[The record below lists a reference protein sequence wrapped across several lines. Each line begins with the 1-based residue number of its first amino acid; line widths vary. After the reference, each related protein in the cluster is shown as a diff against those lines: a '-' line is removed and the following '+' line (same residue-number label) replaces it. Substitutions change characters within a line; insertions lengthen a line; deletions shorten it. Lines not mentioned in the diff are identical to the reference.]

1 MQIAYNGMVKRIG
14 TICLLLWALAYGQI
28 QAQPIDST
36 ASPKGP
42 KHQELQELLRRGHQL
57 VDDDPEQALEYAL
70 QALTLTKRQGSKLH
84 EAEALSLMGQSSMGM
99 NHPDNALRYYT
110 RALSCYEQLADPHQQ
125 AQTLMH
131 IASVHLQTHQLEL
144 AQQALKRAEP
154 LLGNPLLSSTSRTE
168 LLQLL
173 AQMYRKQGNNIEA
186 KRSYS
191 ALLHSIEHINPNNQ
205 ATRLSC
211 IIELGHI
218 NKDLGN
224 LDESLNRFQQ
234 AADMA
239 LEMRDSALLA
249 HTLHEL
255 GMAHFLL
262 ERYTNATKLF
272 REMLSLS
279 ANMGDTTSMIL
290 ALQSIGDVHFERAE
304 IPQAIGQYSQQLA
317 MAQQYNRTISCIEAL
332 VRLSQCHYAQN
343 DYPQSTALLNQALTL
358 VQRERLSESKADVY
372 RYLALT
378 YEKEKRYKQAL
389 NCYKMWSELRDS
401 IHNETTG
408 QRIAKMQLLY
418 DISQKERDNES
429 LRQNAQMQ
437 QLQLHKTRYG
447 IIILVTATLVLLLLL
462 TIILTRFKA
471 KRLEIRRKEEEKEK
485 IQLLNQQLE
494 RRMLEEI
501 KKQEQQQ
508 LLLAQKSKLESLGN
522 LAAGIAHE
530 INQPLGGISMALD
543 NLLLRIQEQSCSEE
557 YLKTKIENIFQNVD
571 RIKRIIDH
579 VRNFSRAQKPI
590 SFEQTN
596 VNDVVR
602 NALFMVAA
610 QFENHGVKLTSQLDD
625 RIGPI
630 TADKYKL
637 EQVLLNLLSNAKHA
651 VDEKAARP
659 DTPQGFQR
667 QIDIKTLNTPTEVLL
682 TVRDNGVGIP
692 QKVIDKIFD
701 PFFTTK
707 TEEHG
712 TGLGLSISYNFI
724 KDILGDIR
732 VDSQEGE
739 YTLFEIVM
747 PKI

>member
-1 MQIAYNGMVKRIG
+1 MPSGMVKRIV
-14 TICLLLWALAYGQI
+14 TICLMLWALACGQAS
-28 QAQPIDST
+28 AQHPTSPDS
-36 ASPKGP
+36 SPTPTSTEGL
-42 KHQELQELLRRGHQL
+42 QMQELLRRANQL
-57 VDDDPEQALEYAL
+57 TERHPEMAMEYAL
-70 QALTLTKRQGSKLH
+70 QALVQAKRQNSKPH
-84 EAEALSLMGQSSMGM
+84 EAEALSLMALSSLGM
-99 NHPDNALRYYT
+99 NHTDNALRYYT
-110 RALSCYEQLADPHQQ
+110 RAMSCYEQLNNQHQQ
-125 AQTLMH
+125 AQTLMR
-131 IASVHLQTHQLEL
+131 IASVYLKTQQPAL
-144 AQQALKRAEP
+144 AQQSLHRAEQ
-154 LLGNPLLSSTSRTE
+154 LLSNPMLGAGLRSE
-168 LLQLL
+168 LQLL
-173 AQMYRKQGNNIEA
+173 HAQMHRDQGNNIEA
-186 KRSYS
+186 QRTYS
-191 ALLHSIEHINPNNQ
+191 ALLRSMERNPNNLQ
-205 ATRLSC
+205 AQLTCHL
-211 IIELGHI
+211 ELGHI
-218 NKDLGN
+218 DKDLGN
-224 LDESLNRFQQ
+224 LDQSLNNFQQ
-234 AADMA
+234 AADIAM
-239 LEMRDSALLA
+239 EMHDSSLLA

-255 GMAHFLL
+255 GLAHFLL
-262 ERYTNATKLF
+262 ERYTNAARLF
-272 REMLSLS
+272 REMLSIS
-279 ANMGDTTSMIL
+279 TSIADTTHMLL
-290 ALQSIGDVHFERAE
+290 ALRGIGDVHFERAE
-304 IPQAIGQYSQQLA
+304 IPQAMGQYTQQLA
-317 MAQQYNRTISCIEAL
+317 IAQQGHRTTSYIEAL

-343 DYPQSTALLNQALTL
+343 DYPASTALLNQALTL
-358 VQRERLSESKADVY
+358 TKHEKLSESKSDVY
-372 RYLALT
+372 RYLALI
-378 YEKEKRYKQAL
+378 YEKERHYKHAL
-389 NCYKMWSELRDS
+389 DCYKMWSALRDS

-429 LRQNAQMQ
+429 LRQNAKMQ
-437 QLQLHKTRYG
+437 ELQLHKSQYSIVIFIT
-447 IIILVTATLVLLLLL
+447 TTLVLIMVL

-471 KRLEIRRKEEEKEK
+471 KRLAMKRQEEEKQK
-485 IQLLNQQLE
+485 IQLMNQQLE
-494 RRMLEEI
+494 QRMLEEI

-543 NLLLRIQEQSCSEE
+543 NILLRIQEHSYPEE

-602 NALFMVAA
+602 NALFMVSA
-610 QFENHGVKLTSQLDD
+610 QFESHGVRLTAQLDE
-625 RIGPI
+625 RIDPI

-659 DTPQGFQR
+659 DTPPGFQK
-667 QIDIKTLNTPTEVLL
+667 QIDIKTHNGPVEVMLS
-682 TVRDNGVGIP
+682 VRDNGVGIP
-692 QKVIDKIFD
+692 QKLLDKIFD

-707 TEEHG
+707 TEEQG